1 MIKKMICWAQGKHIM
16 LGYLAWIFAHVFISI
31 LFFFYYTNFVVL
43 MLNSRPG
50 ENPFVYL
57 LFPILTVGMYTLI
70 GLCQWLILRLS
81 FGLRSRWW
89 IFTTYPAM
97 ILSLGF
103 CCSYPIMGLMVGLTQ
118 YFIIKDIWPK
128 RSSVWIIASGI
139 GWLAGLPFSL
149 LALNMGSIKDGSGN
163 LFIILFFSFLSYS
176 FFTILAVELLR
187 LSNKM
192 PQEIQDIEQKNIDF
206 RESSC
211 TDLICQEKSTTK
223 IQTSNYNLT
232 DIIFGICVWILILLG
247 IPVAIFSII
256 VVFLF
261 ASGFVMKIWEV
272 FIF

>member
-1 MIKKMICWAQGKHIM
+1 M
-16 LGYLAWIFAHVFISI
+16 IFAHVFISI

-43 MLNSRPG
+43 MLNSRSG

-57 LFPILTVGMYTLI
+57 LFPILTVGLFTLI
-70 GLCQWLILRLS
+70 GLCQWLVLRLS

-103 CCSYPIMGLMVGLTQ
+103 CCSYPIMGLVVGLTQ

-149 LALNMGSIKDGSGN
+149 LAVNMGSIKDGSGK

-176 FFTILAVELLR
+176 FFTILAFELLR

-192 PQEIQDIEQKNIDF
+192 P
-206 RESSC
+206 
-211 TDLICQEKSTTK
+211 
-223 IQTSNYNLT
+223 
-232 DIIFGICVWILILLG
+232 
-247 IPVAIFSII
+247 
-256 VVFLF
+256 
-261 ASGFVMKIWEV
+261 
-272 FIF
+272 

>member
-1 MIKKMICWAQGKHIM
+1 M
-16 LGYLAWIFAHVFISI
+16 LGYLAWIIAHVFISI
-31 LFFFYYTNFVVL
+31 LFFFYYNNFVVVIVY
-43 MLNSRPG
+43 SRPP
-50 ENPFVYL
+50 ENSFYL

-97 ILSLGF
+97 ILSLAF
-103 CCSYPIMGLMVGLTQ
+103 CCSYPIMGLVVGLTQ

-128 RSSVWIIASGI
+128 RSSVWIIASSI
-139 GWLAGLPFSL
+139 GWLAGLPFV
-149 LALNMGSIKDGSGN
+149 ALTVDMKSIGDESSK

-176 FFTILAVELLR
+176 LFTILAFEFLI

-192 PQEIQDIEQKNIDF
+192 PQEIQIIEKENIDF

-211 TDLICQEKSTTK
+211 TDVICQEKSTTK

-232 DIIFGICVWILILLG
+232 DIIFGMCVWILILLG
-247 IPVAIFSII
+247 IPFAIVSII
-256 VVFLF
+256 VVFLV
-261 ASGFVMKIWEV
+261 ANGFVMKI
-272 FIF
+272 FGKY

>member
-1 MIKKMICWAQGKHIM
+1 M

-128 RSSVWIIASGI
+128 RSSVWIIASSI
-139 GWLAGLPFSL
+139 GWLAGFPFSI
-149 LALNMGSIKDGSGN
+149 LAINMNIIGVRSESKEIFIF
-163 LFIILFFSFLSYS
+163 LFPSFLSYS
-176 FFTILAVELLR
+176 LVTILAFELLR
-187 LSNKM
+187 LSNKI
-192 PQEIQDIEQKNIDF
+192 PQEIKEIEQK
-206 RESSC
+206 
-211 TDLICQEKSTTK
+211 
-223 IQTSNYNLT
+223 
-232 DIIFGICVWILILLG
+232 ILILVNQ
-247 IPVAIFSII
+247 VAQ
-256 VVFLF
+256 
-261 ASGFVMKIWEV
+261 M
-272 FIF
+272 

>member
-1 MIKKMICWAQGKHIM
+1 MLM

-31 LFFFYYTNFVVL
+31 PIYFYYNNFVLV
-43 MLNSRPG
+43 MLNGSPR

-97 ILSLGF
+97 ILSLAV
-103 CCSYPIMGLMVGLTQ
+103 CCSYPIMGLVVGLTQ

-128 RSSVWIIASGI
+128 RSSVWIIASSI
-139 GWLAGLPFSL
+139 GWLAGPPFL
-149 LALNMGSIKDGSGN
+149 FLAVDMKSIRDESSKG
-163 LFIILFFSFLSYS
+163 FIILFFSFLSYS
-176 FFTILAVELLR
+176 LFTILAFEFLI

-192 PQEIQDIEQKNIDF
+192 PKKIPIIEKENIDF
-206 RESSC
+206 RESGC
-211 TDLICQEKSTTK
+211 TDVICQEKSTTK

-232 DIIFGICVWILILLG
+232 DIIFGICVWVLILL
-247 IPVAIFSII
+247 
-256 VVFLF
+256 
-261 ASGFVMKIWEV
+261 
-272 FIF
+272 